1 MKPPMAAILYHTL
14 STLAAVLVLP
24 GFFFYSII
32 TGKKTRGLGHHF
44 GYVPAFRKREGQP
57 LLWVQALSFGEINA
71 AAPVL
76 RRIHEDRPEIDIVV
90 SVTTDSGYD
99 RAKSQLPFARKV
111 FFHPLD
117 CWPFLALAL
126 RRIRPDLYV
135 LTDTGFWPGM
145 IYLLNAHGIPQ
156 ILFNGRLSEK
166 SFKCYHFVRPWVRG
180 LLNRFDLICM
190 QSEAGRQAM
199 IALGADPERLRVVGD
214 TKYDGLKPVGQPEGY
229 RLREALRIPASHPV
243 WVAGSTHPGE
253 EAILLDAYRKL
264 KTDLPN
270 LTLILAPRRMERI
283 GELAALCEKFELDCI
298 RRSEI
303 KPDDTHGHDIIL
315 LDTMGEL
322 AKLYAIA
329 DITFVGRSLIAPG
342 GGHSLIEPAA
352 QGKVVL
358 HGPYVDNV
366 RQSAEELGALGIAI
380 ECATADDLVKRIEE
394 LMEDPS
400 LLARLTEKAQTLVK
414 EKKGASREMAGI
426 ILRVL
431 DGTQ

>member
-1 MKPPMAAILYHTL
+1 MIAVLYHMLTG
-14 STLAAVLVLP
+14 LAALVVLP

-44 GYVPAFRKREGQP
+44 GYVPAFRKRENQP
-57 LLWVQALSFGEINA
+57 LVWVQALSFGEINA

-76 RRIHEDRPEIDIVV
+76 KRLSEDRPDIDIVV

-99 RAKSQLPFARKV
+99 RAKALLPFARKI

-117 CWPFLALAL
+117 CWPFLRLALA
-126 RRIRPDLYV
+126 RIRPDLYV

-145 IYLLNAHGIPQ
+145 IYMLSARGVPQ

-166 SFKCYHFVRPWVRG
+166 SFKCYNFVRPWVAG
-180 LLNRFDLICM
+180 LINRFDLICM

-199 IALGADPERLRVVGD
+199 VALGADPERLRVVGD
-214 TKYDGLKPVGQPEGY
+214 TKYDGLKNVGQPEGF

-253 EAILLDAYRKL
+253 EDILLDAYREL
-264 KTDLPN
+264 KTGFPN
-270 LTLILAPRRMERI
+270 LTLVLAPRRMERV
-283 GELAALCEKFELDCI
+283 GELETLCEKRGLDFI

-303 KPDDTHGHDIIL
+303 KPNDSHGHHVIL

-322 AKLYAIA
+322 AKLYAVA
-329 DITFVGRSLIAPG
+329 DITFVGRSLIRPG

-358 HGPYVDNV
+358 HGPYVENV
-366 RQSAEELGALGIAI
+366 QQSAGELGALGIAI
-380 ECATADDLVKRIEE
+380 EAATAGDMVKRIKE
-394 LMEDPS
+394 LMEDHS
-400 LLARLTEKAQTLVK
+400 LHAKLTEKALSLVK

-431 DGTQ
+431 GGGG